1 MYKDKSLRK
10 DELETEIR
18 YMFRPF
24 IICCLL
30 IGMTN
35 SLLAQ
40 EKTGEIIDHLKFE
53 GLKKTQE
60 SFLLFFLE
68 SLPGTPITAAAI
80 ESDIQTL
87 KNISGIGN
95 ASYRV
100 DTFGAQIHL
109 VYRVEE
115 VKTLLPIINFGG
127 IKGNLWFQAGFT
139 DINWRGK
146 GQNLSA
152 AYQNND
158 RRHSGQIFYKVPW
171 YKAKPWGFS
180 ASLTKWS
187 SREPVF
193 FSAGTVNYDYDNN
206 SIALSVI
213 RHLGYRRNL
222 ELGGTFFIEK
232 YTKSELQFLDTPP
245 GPATFRQPKYL
256 SKLVYNEDFL
266 NYHLFYLKGYSWRL
280 AMQNVYNTVDK
291 NWFNT
296 LQFQGRAFR
305 RFGNKGNLAMRLRLA
320 ISTNNETPFAPFVVD
335 SHVNL
340 RGVGNRIDRGTAQ
353 AVFNAEYRQTIYE
366 ANKWGAQLVAFS
378 DIGTWRKP
386 GGDFNDL
393 WNSDHFRHFIGGG
406 FRIIYQKVFGG
417 ILRVDYGFDV
427 FNKNQNG
434 IVIGLGQYF

>member
-1 MYKDKSLRK
+1 MLRH
-10 DELETEIR
+10 
-18 YMFRPF
+18 F
-24 IICCLL
+24 IICCLV
-30 IGMTN
+30 IGMV
-35 SLLAQ
+35 SGLMAQ
-40 EKTGEIIDHLKFE
+40 ENASRTIDQLQFE
-53 GLKKTQE
+53 GLKKTQS
-60 SFLLFFLE
+60 SFLLHFLK
-68 SLPGTPITAAAI
+68 SLPGTSIT
-80 ESDIQTL
+80 EKSIQKDVQML

-95 ASYRV
+95 ASYSI
-100 DTFGAQIHL
+100 DTTGKETKLIYQ
-109 VYRVEE
+109 VEE
-115 VKTLLPIINFGG
+115 VKTLLPIVNFGG
-127 IKGNLWFQAGFT
+127 IKGNLWFQVGFT

-146 GQNLSA
+146 GQSLSGY
-152 AYQNND
+152 YQNND
-158 RRHSGQIFYKVPW
+158 RRHSGQIFYKIPW
-171 YKAKPWGFS
+171 YRGKPWGFS

-193 FSAGTVNYDYDNN
+193 FPEGTVNYDYDNN

-213 RHLGYRRNL
+213 RHFGFYRNL

-256 SKLVYNEDFL
+256 SKLEYSENFL

-291 NWFNT
+291 DWFNT
-296 LQFQGRAFR
+296 LQFQGRSFK
-305 RFGNKGNLAMRLRLA
+305 RFGHRGNLAMRLRLA

-340 RGVGNRIDRGTAQ
+340 RGVGNRIDRGTGQ
-353 AVFNAEYRQTIYE
+353 VVFNAEYRQTVY
-366 ANKWGAQLVAFS
+366 NSSRWGGQLVAFS
-378 DIGTWRKP
+378 DIGTWRNP
-386 GGDFNDL
+386 GGNFSDL
-393 WNSDHFRHFIGGG
+393 YDSENFRHFIGGG
-406 FRIIYQKVFGG
+406 FRIIYQKVFGA

>member
-1 MYKDKSLRK
+1 MLRH
-10 DELETEIR
+10 
-18 YMFRPF
+18 F
-24 IICCLL
+24 IIGCLV
-30 IGMTN
+30 IGMI
-35 SLLAQ
+35 SGLIAQ
-40 EKTGEIIDHLKFE
+40 ENASMTIDQLQFE
-53 GLKKTQE
+53 GLKKTQS
-60 SFLLFFLE
+60 SFLLHFLK
-68 SLPGTPITAAAI
+68 SRPGTSITEKSI
-80 ESDIQTL
+80 QKDIQML

-95 ASYRV
+95 ANYRL
-100 DTFGAQIHL
+100 DSTGKETKLIYQIQ
-109 VYRVEE
+109 E
-115 VKTLLPIINFGG
+115 VKTLLPIVNFGG
-127 IKGNLWFQAGFT
+127 IKGNLWYQVGFT

-146 GQNLSA
+146 GQSLSGY
-152 AYQNND
+152 YQNND
-158 RRHSGQIFYKVPW
+158 RRHSGQIFYKIPW
-171 YKAKPWGFS
+171 YRGKPWGFS

-193 FSAGTVNYDYDNN
+193 FSEGTVNYDYDNN
-206 SIALSVI
+206 SIALSLI
-213 RHLGYRRNL
+213 RHFGFYRNL

-256 SKLVYNEDFL
+256 SKLEYSENFL

-296 LQFQGRAFR
+296 VQFQGKSFK
-305 RFGNKGNLAMRLRLA
+305 RFGHRGNLAMRLRLA

-340 RGVGNRIDRGTAQ
+340 RGVGNRIDRGTGQ
-353 AVFNAEYRQTIYE
+353 VVFNAEYRHTVYNSSRWAGQI
-366 ANKWGAQLVAFS
+366 VAFS
-378 DIGTWRKP
+378 DIGTWRNP
-386 GGDFNDL
+386 GGNFSDL
-393 WNSDHFRHFIGGG
+393 YDNENFRHFIGGG
-406 FRIIYQKVFGG
+406 FRIIYQKVFGA

>member
-1 MYKDKSLRK
+1 MLRH
-10 DELETEIR
+10 
-18 YMFRPF
+18 F

-30 IGMTN
+30 LGIAN
-35 SLLAQ
+35 CLLAQ
-40 EKTGEIIDHLKFE
+40 GNTLKTIDQLEFE
-53 GLKKTQE
+53 GLKKTQS
-60 SFLLFFLE
+60 SFLLHFLK
-68 SLPGTPITAAAI
+68 SLPGTSLT
-80 ESDIQTL
+80 EKSIQKDVQML

-95 ASYRV
+95 ANYKV
-100 DTFGAQIHL
+100 DSTGNKTKLIYQ
-109 VYRVEE
+109 VEE
-115 VKTLLPIINFGG
+115 VKTLLPIVNFGG
-127 IKGNLWFQAGFT
+127 IKGNLWFQLGFT

-146 GQNLSA
+146 GQSLSGY
-152 AYQNND
+152 YQNND
-158 RRHSGQIFYKVPW
+158 RRHSGQIFYKIPW
-171 YKAKPWGFS
+171 YRGKPWGFS

-193 FSAGTVNYDYDNN
+193 FPEGTVNYDYDNN

-213 RHLGYRRNL
+213 RHFGFYRNL

-256 SKLVYNEDFL
+256 SKLEYSENFL

-296 LQFQGRAFR
+296 LQFQGRSFK
-305 RFGNKGNLAMRLRLA
+305 RFGHRGNLAMRLRLA

-340 RGVGNRIDRGTAQ
+340 RGVGNRIDRGTGQ
-353 AVFNAEYRQTIYE
+353 VVFNAEYRHTVYNSSRW
-366 ANKWGAQLVAFS
+366 AGQLVAFS
-378 DIGTWRKP
+378 DIGTWRNP
-386 GGDFNDL
+386 GGDFSDL
-393 WNSDHFRHFIGGG
+393 YDSENFRHFIGGG
-406 FRIIYQKVFGG
+406 FRIIYQKVFGA

>member
-1 MYKDKSLRK
+1 
-10 DELETEIR
+10 
-18 YMFRPF
+18 MFRPF

-30 IGMTN
+30 IGMTS

-40 EKTGEIIDHLKFE
+40 QKIVHTIDHLKFE
-53 GLKKTQE
+53 GLKKTQAN
-60 SFLLFFLE
+60 FLLHFLK
-68 SLPGTPITAAAI
+68 SLPGTPITTASI
-80 ESDIQTL
+80 EADIQTL

-95 ASYRV
+95 ANYRI
-100 DTFGAQIHL
+100 DTVGTQVNL
-109 VYRVEE
+109 VYEVTE

-146 GQNLSA
+146 GQSLSGY
-152 AYQNND
+152 YQNND
-158 RRHSGQIFYKVPW
+158 RRHSGQLFYKVPW

-193 FSAGTVNYDYDNN
+193 FSEGTVNYDYDNN
-206 SIALSVI
+206 SVALSVI
-213 RHLGYRRNL
+213 RHLGYRRNI

-245 GPATFRQPKYL
+245 GPASFRQPKYL
-256 SKLVYNEDFL
+256 SKLEYNEDFL
-266 NYHLFYLKGYSWRL
+266 NYHFFYLKGYSWRL
-280 AMQNVYNTVDK
+280 TMQNVYNTVDK

-296 LQFQGRAFR
+296 LQFQGRAFKR
-305 RFGNKGNLAMRLRLA
+305 RGNKGNLAMRLRLA

-353 AVFNAEYRQTIYE
+353 AVFNAEYRQTVHE
-366 ANKWGAQLVAFS
+366 SRKWAAQIVAFS
-378 DIGTWRKP
+378 DIGTWRNP
-386 GGDFNDL
+386 GGDFSDL
-393 WNSDHFRHFIGGG
+393 WDSDHFRHFIGGG
-406 FRIIYQKVFGG
+406 FRIVYQKVFGA
-417 ILRVDYGFDV
+417 IIRIDYGFDV